1 MVREERR
8 EAAGGQVARCRIT
21 AHASASPAAAAA
33 IARNGYIQRFSYN
46 CSTQYARNNL
56 RYTGFFEPPSV
67 PGTPR
72 QTASSTTSR
81 TSSAS
86 HPSLVN
92 NPATPCSTS
101 ACV

>member
-1 MVREERR
+1 MVREEWR

-21 AHASASPAAAAA
+21 ANAAACPAAAAV
-33 IARNGYIQRFSYN
+33 ARNGYIQRFSYN

-56 RYTGFFEPPSV
+56 RYTGFFDPPSV
-67 PGTPR
+67 PGTPW

-92 NPATPCSTS
+92 NPATLCSTS